1 MKIILRLNAEN
12 GKLVYHPYTVEGD
25 RDTVRV
31 MNVAQQI
38 LDAIERGAGDKLRTK
53 EQMPVCPFVI
63 TIHIVAVK
71 HNTLSARVD
80 YKFNKHCTSGM
91 LGAGMGTVARLREL
105 VESTAK

>member
-1 MKIILRLNAEN
+1 
-12 GKLVYHPYTVEGD
+12 
-25 RDTVRV
+25 
-31 MNVAQQI
+31 
-38 LDAIERGAGDKLRTK
+38 
-53 EQMPVCPFVI
+53 MPVCPFVI

-80 YKFNKHCTSGM
+80 YKFNKHCTSSM